1 MSCSSIP
8 SNPDIAGLGV
18 RLAFYGQTLFYLFN
32 AYKFRRPRDA
42 ISSRTLQGMNCA
54 LILSAAIQNTSEQ
67 GLSLIDTILVSMMS
81 CILHTVRSSVAGSVG
96 VFDRVLVLINSLSTS
111 AWGIFIWAHAKRC
124 DSEAVV
130 VLFGRSVNAIF
141 DALLAFP
148 CMRKFISGHVKRL
161 YGIIVHESPQASDED
176 PFIKADVWIPYVFT
190 STAGLFIW
198 CSIFATIEQTIG
210 HNNQR
215 GALRQWSFGQTL
227 ALTTAT
233 LGVFKSGS
241 DWKRLWKEITV
252 TKGFGRKS
260 VRPNL
265 DIENE
270 PGQNMDGLEPAE
282 SRGDNGSAKDD
293 VENSS

>member
-1 MSCSSIP
+1 MFSDIP
-8 SNPDIAGLGV
+8 VHSVVFFV
-18 RLAFYGQTLFYLFN
+18 RLAFYGQTLFYLVIIAACLHDSVSDGYFN

-96 VFDRVLVLINSLSTS
+96 VFDR
-111 AWGIFIWAHAKRC
+111 
-124 DSEAVV
+124 
-130 VLFGRSVNAIF
+130 VNAIF

-241 DWKRLWKEITV
+241 DWKRLWKEITM
-252 TKGFGRKS
+252 TEGIGKKFIIAI
-260 VRPNL
+260 RPNL
-265 DIENE
+265 DIGDE
-270 PGQNMDGLEPAE
+270 PEHATGELEPAR
-282 SRGDNGSAKDD
+282 SRVDNRSAKGD
-293 VENSS
+293 VENSL